1 MNPLINLIGLIPGA
15 AKYLPLAKFLAN
27 HGKTV
32 TDLAITSG
40 KAVEA
45 IEKTD
50 PTIIPH
56 LEELTKDLV
65 KNADGMPLGADIPHA
80 DPRARELAKHTVAR
94 ALVHPDSLS
103 ANERAWME
111 RASAGGG

>member
-32 TDLAITSG
+32 TDLAVTSG
-40 KAVEA
+40 KALDA

-50 PTIIPH
+50 PTILPH

-65 KNADGMPLGADIPHA
+65 ENAGGPGLPGTHTVT
-80 DPRARELAKHTVAR
+80 AKHTVAR

-111 RASAGGG
+111 RASGSGG